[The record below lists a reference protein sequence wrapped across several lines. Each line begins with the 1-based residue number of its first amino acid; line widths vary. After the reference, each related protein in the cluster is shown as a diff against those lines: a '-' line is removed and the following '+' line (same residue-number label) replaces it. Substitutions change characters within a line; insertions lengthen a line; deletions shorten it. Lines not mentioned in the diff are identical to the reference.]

1 MIKKK
6 KPLSQL
12 NKHHLDWESL
22 IEHLPASSGP
32 AQLMV
37 PGKCICKHPAQ
48 HPTHSWCFRLV
59 APLFLPQCSLF
70 LEMGSRD
77 WQESEGEIPP
87 PVIDFGLK
95 RIPYLWASAF
105 KESLE
110 MCLSELE
117 VSYTHQG
124 CPYTGG
130 GKDAV
135 LYAEVQIQCC
145 THEMYITL

>member
-1 MIKKK
+1 
-6 KPLSQL
+6 
-12 NKHHLDWESL
+12 
-22 IEHLPASSGP
+22 
-32 AQLMV
+32 
-37 PGKCICKHPAQ
+37 
-48 HPTHSWCFRLV
+48 
-59 APLFLPQCSLF
+59 
-70 LEMGSRD
+70 MGSRD

-95 RIPYLWASAF
+95 RIPYLWACAF

-124 CPYTGG
+124 CPYTGS

-135 LYAEVQIQCC
+135 LYTEVQIQCR
-145 THEMYITL
+145 THELYIPL